1 MEMLTYMHV
10 FMQVFVL
17 VERIS
22 KETAAMA
29 AGRFASLIILIDSP
43 SHRFLHPNRESPLL
57 HSQ

>member
-22 KETAAMA
+22 KETAAMGA
-29 AGRFASLIILIDSP
+29 DPWRSGIVLVDSP

-57 HSQ
+57 HL